1 MKKQHFSKA
10 SMNLLGLLLV
20 LSMLGATLHSG
31 LGNISNLMDAIHNQ
45 WSNFAERLID
55 LNPHRSVFPE

>member
-1 MKKQHFSKA
+1 
-10 SMNLLGLLLV
+10 MNLLGLLLV
-20 LSMLGATLHSG
+20 LSMLGATLHSR